1 MYNMKKYEL
10 QPETFCHV
18 TRMPKGYY
26 CTKKRINEYVSTILK
41 FSTKE
46 QLKVMLEHAIK
57 TLSEYQSENKNQIR
71 FFTKVLEAINK

>member
-1 MYNMKKYEL
+1 MKKYEL

-26 CTKKRINEYVSTILK
+26 CTKKRINKYIDILLK
-41 FSTKE
+41 SMTKE
-46 QLKVMLEHAIK
+46 QLKSMLENAIK

-71 FFTKVLEAINK
+71 FFSKTLEIINK